1 MAKISATFLGTGTSQ
16 GIPVIACKCR
26 VCLSA
31 NPKDNRT
38 RTSLLLT
45 INGKNC
51 VIDTGPD
58 FRQQMLR
65 EKINHLDA
73 VLFTHE
79 HKDHISG
86 MDDIRA
92 YNYVAKSPMKIFADK
107 RVEAALHRE
116 FHYVFSGD
124 DYPGIPKV
132 DLTNFETSPF
142 EILGETIIP
151 IEVMHYKLPVKAFR
165 LHNFTYITDANF
177 IDNNNFEKIKGTE
190 ILVLNALRKEKHISH
205 FNLEEALALIEKIKP
220 KKAYLTHISH
230 LFGLHEVESK
240 MLPSNVEIAYDGL
253 SFEIL

>member
-1 MAKISATFLGTGTSQ
+1 MAKITATFLGTGTSQ
-16 GIPVIACKCR
+16 GIPVIACKCK
-26 VCLSA
+26 VCQSQNL
-31 NPKDNRT
+31 KDNRT

-45 INGKNC
+45 IDGKNC

-65 EKINHLDA
+65 EKIDSLEA

-92 YNYVAKSPMKIFADK
+92 YNYVSKSAMKIFADK
-107 RVEAALHRE
+107 RVERALHRE

-132 DLTNFETSPF
+132 DLTIFDDKPF
-142 EILGETIIP
+142 ELLGETIIP

-165 LHNFTYITDANF
+165 LRNFTYITDANF
-177 IDNNNFEKIKGTE
+177 VDEQNFEKIKGTE

-205 FNLEEALALIEKIKP
+205 FNLDEALDFIEKINP

-230 LFGLHEVESK
+230 LFGLHEIENK
-240 MLPSNVEIAYDGL
+240 LLPNNVEVAYDGL
-253 SFEIL
+253 SFDIV